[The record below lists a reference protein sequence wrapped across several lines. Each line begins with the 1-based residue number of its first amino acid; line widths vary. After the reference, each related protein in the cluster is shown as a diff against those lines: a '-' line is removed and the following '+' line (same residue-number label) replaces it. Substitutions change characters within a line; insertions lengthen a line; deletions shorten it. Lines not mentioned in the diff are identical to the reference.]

1 MWQQCAQLAHV
12 HIVFST
18 VKTKATAPSSYIY
31 TAQATT
37 VNSSDTQ
44 VHNYPGFLS
53 QRSLLHTKG
62 ITTQALKSQRANE
75 IHSNYHGT
83 VITLL

>member
-1 MWQQCAQLAHV
+1 M

-18 VKTKATAPSSYIY
+18 VKTKATALSSYIY
-31 TAQATT
+31 ITQAII

-53 QRSLLHTKG
+53 HRSLLHTKG
-62 ITTQALKSQRANE
+62 TTTQANGM
-75 IHSNYHGT
+75 HSNYHGT
-83 VITLL
+83 VNTLL